1 MVRGVGPPT
10 SEGTGGKRDAC
21 KGEVGSHSGM
31 LAYHAVSNSILT
43 LAALSLQACAIQTCL
58 ANEGYNM
65 SR

>member
-21 KGEVGSHSGM
+21 KGEVGSHFRM
-31 LAYHAVSNSILT
+31 LICS
-43 LAALSLQACAIQTCL
+43 LAAARHGALSLQACAIQTCL